1 MIVVRMPLTPPPRS
15 ETRQR
20 DLSDAD
26 HKAEVRLPATSG
38 VGITPMMAASDA
50 VVF

>member
-1 MIVVRMPLTPPPRS
+1 MVGQNSRNIAVL
-15 ETRQR
+15 
-20 DLSDAD
+20 
-26 HKAEVRLPATSG
+26 LPATSG